1 MFEIPQL
8 LHGNIFENET
18 ANNEKKTFKI
28 QHTNQEKRFA
38 VWFHLV
44 FLHVF
49 H

>member
-1 MFEIPQL
+1 MEIYLKMKLQ
-8 LHGNIFENET
+8 T
-18 ANNEKKTFKI
+18 MKKTFKI